1 MGCKCYGAKENGEL
15 LHNVYSEEKND
26 VKAYIMQELLQRVQQ
41 ITRNYSCKDVVFINL
56 DMKEFKLEYEVLNNN
71 LAPAFRHATF
81 KYEIVEFEEK

>member
-26 VKAYIMQELLQRVQQ
+26 VKAYIMHELLQRVDQ
-41 ITRNYSCKDVVFINL
+41 ITRNYSCKDVISINL
-56 DMKEFKLEYEVLNNN
+56 DMRNFKIEYEVYSNI
-71 LAPAFRHATF
+71 APEPRHAVC